1 MTIPNFKLF
10 LNQNYNG
17 SSFYIKAV
25 EVFQDNARF
34 SIFEHPHKP
43 QFKTK
48 LTFITYKI
56 NHLKQKLS
64 YEDKIDF

>member
-34 SIFEHPHKP
+34 SIFEHPHNP

-48 LTFITYKI
+48 S
-56 NHLKQKLS
+56 LS
-64 YEDKIDF
+64 